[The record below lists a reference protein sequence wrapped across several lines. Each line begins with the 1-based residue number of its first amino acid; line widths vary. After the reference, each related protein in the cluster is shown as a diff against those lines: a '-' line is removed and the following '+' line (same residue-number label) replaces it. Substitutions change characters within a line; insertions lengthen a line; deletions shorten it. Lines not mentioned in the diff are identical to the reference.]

1 MKENDFVRS
10 TVQEVINKIQNLNS
24 PQLGSFGELI
34 FARHVTDVL
43 HESIEK
49 VHRDGV
55 DLFFR
60 GANIDVGARRK
71 LNVKYARNEKIAGK
85 DAFVIFY
92 RDCCKINY
100 PSNFESALDWDCV
113 VSAFE
118 EWSASRIIKIPSQAK
133 QSYTKEYAE
142 IKSNL
147 IKYFADKKIDARVL
161 YRTVSGKF
169 GLGESPDNL
178 LPKKSAQSSVSI
190 YIDFNDFK
198 RITSNIRFIIAFPD
212 DQHNDIPRQ
221 KTVSLKS
228 GKKDLNKIDLT
239 QIVPNKHRCYFES
252 IEELT
257 SCFFV
262 RFV

>member
-1 MKENDFVRS
+1 MNEKHFVTS
-10 TVQEVINKIQNLNS
+10 TVLEVINKIQNLNS
-24 PQLGSFGELI
+24 PQFGSFGEFI
-34 FARHVTDVL
+34 FAKYVTDVL

-55 DLFFR
+55 DFNFR
-60 GANIDVGARRK
+60 GVNIDVGSKRK
-71 LNVKYARNEKIAGK
+71 LKAKYARNENIAGK
-85 DAFVIFY
+85 DAFVVFY
-92 RDCCKINY
+92 QDCCKINY
-100 PSNFESALDWDCV
+100 PSNFENVLSWDGV

-118 EWSASRIIKIPSQAK
+118 EWSTSRTIKIPSQAK
-133 QSYTKEYAE
+133 QSYTKEYTE

-161 YRTVSGKF
+161 YRTVSRKF

-178 LPKKSAQSSVSI
+178 LPKKSTISSVSI

-198 RITSNIRFIIAFPD
+198 RIASNIRFIIAFPD
-212 DQHNDIPRQ
+212 NQHNDIPRQ
-221 KTVSLKS
+221 KSVSLKS
-228 GKKDLNKIDLT
+228 GKTDLHKIDLT

-257 SCFFV
+257 CCFFK
-262 RFV
+262 RFA

>member
-1 MKENDFVRS
+1 MKENHFVS
-10 TVQEVINKIQNLNS
+10 SIVQEVKNKIQNLNS
-24 PQLGSFGELI
+24 PQFGSFGEFI
-34 FARHVTDVL
+34 FAKSVTDVL

-55 DLFFR
+55 DFNFR
-60 GANIDVGARRK
+60 CVNIDVGAKRK
-71 LNVKYARNEKIAGK
+71 LNAKYTSNEKIAGK
-85 DAFVIFY
+85 DVFVVFY
-92 RDCCKINY
+92 QDCCKINY
-100 PSNFESALDWDCV
+100 PSNFESVLDWDSI

-118 EWSASRIIKIPSQAK
+118 EWSSSRIIKIPSQAK
-133 QSYTKEYAE
+133 QSYTKDYAE
-142 IKSNL
+142 IKSH
-147 IKYFADKKIDARVL
+147 IVKYFADKKIDARVL
-161 YRTVSGKF
+161 YRTVSRKF

-178 LPKKSAQSSVSI
+178 LPKKSALSSVSI

-198 RITSNIRFIIAFPD
+198 RIASNIRFIIAFPD
-212 DQHNDIPRQ
+212 NQHNDIPIQ

-257 SCFFV
+257 SCFFKRYV
-262 RFV
+262 

>member
-1 MKENDFVRS
+1 MKENHFVSS
-10 TVQEVINKIQNLNS
+10 TVLEVINKIQNLNS
-24 PQLGSFGELI
+24 PQFGSFGEFI
-34 FARHVTDVL
+34 FAKYVTDVL
-43 HESIEK
+43 NDTIEK
-49 VHRDGV
+49 VHCDGV
-55 DLFFR
+55 DFNFR
-60 GANIDVGARRK
+60 GVNIDVGAKRK
-71 LNVKYARNEKIAGK
+71 LNVKYARNEKITGK

-92 RDCCKINY
+92 QDCCKINY
-100 PSNFESALDWDCV
+100 PGNFENVLSWDAV

-118 EWSASRIIKIPSQAK
+118 EWSTSRIIKIPSQPK

-147 IKYFADKKIDARVL
+147 IQYFADKKIDARVL
-161 YRTVSGKF
+161 YRTVSRKF

-178 LPKKSAQSSVSI
+178 LVKKSTISSVSI
-190 YIDFNDFK
+190 YIDFNDYK
-198 RITSNIRFIIAFPD
+198 RIASNIRFIIAFPD
-212 DQHNDIPRQ
+212 NQHNDIPRQ

-228 GKKDLNKIDLT
+228 GKNDLHKIDLT

-257 SCFFV
+257 SCFFK

>member
-1 MKENDFVRS
+1 MKENHFVSS
-10 TVQEVINKIQNLNS
+10 TVQEVKNKIQNLNS
-24 PQLGSFGELI
+24 PQFGSFGEFI
-34 FARHVTDVL
+34 FAKYVTSTL
-43 HESIEK
+43 HENIEK

-55 DLFFR
+55 DFYFR
-60 GANIDVGARRK
+60 GVNIDVGAKRK
-71 LNVKYARNEKIAGK
+71 LNVIHTSNEKITGK
-85 DAFVIFY
+85 DAFIVFY
-92 RDCCKINY
+92 QDCCKINY

-142 IKSNL
+142 IKSH
-147 IKYFADKKIDARVL
+147 IVKFFADKNIDARVL

-228 GKKDLNKIDLT
+228 GKKDLNKIALT

-252 IEELT
+252 IEKLT
-257 SCFFV
+257 SSFFKRYV
-262 RFV
+262 